1 MGQRVV
7 ILSVDASVVEW
18 AVVEVLAI
26 VVHVVV
32 SMLHLVVGVV
42 VLRVVVH
49 CDVLRLVGV
58 SQVDWEIVVDVKMGL
73 FVMTGIHAL
82 NVVSIMEL
90 VVVSHVLSRA
100 ISVMDDLE
108 VRGSVKVSLRVIDI
122 DEDRGSVRG
131 LVIKSLVIVVHAHAV
146 ACISPLISVHTVRV
160 VGMAW
165 TSIWVVLATLK
176 LMGGMSA
183 LSVEVV
189 VLFLL
194 NWLLVIVVVL
204 LVVR

>member
-26 VVHVVV
+26 VVHVMV
-32 SMLHLVVGVV
+32 SMLHLVVGVM

-49 CDVLRLVGV
+49 SDVLRLVGV

-108 VRGSVKVSLRVIDI
+108 VRGAVKVSLRVIDI
-122 DEDRGSVRG
+122 DERGGVRG

-146 ACISPLISVHTVRV
+146 ACISPLISVHTVGV

-165 TSIWVVLATLK
+165 TSICVVLAMLK
-176 LMGGMSA
+176 LMGWMSA